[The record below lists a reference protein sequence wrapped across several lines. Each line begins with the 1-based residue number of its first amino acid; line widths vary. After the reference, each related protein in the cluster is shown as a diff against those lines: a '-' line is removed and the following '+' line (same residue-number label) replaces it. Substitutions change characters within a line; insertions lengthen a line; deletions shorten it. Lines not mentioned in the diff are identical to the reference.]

1 MEAEITGAEPPKR
14 HQSPGAVRGDAQVP
28 ERLSLRGLV
37 ACLLCQLQCLLQ
49 EGGRGSG
56 VRRSRCRTADTL
68 RDRSWWTTQPVREP

>member
-1 MEAEITGAEPPKR
+1 MLTGKLLRKPQWVMEAEITGAEPPKR

-28 ERLSLRGLV
+28 ARLSLRGLV

-56 VRRSRCRTADTL
+56 VRPLTL
-68 RDRSWWTTQPVREP
+68 PNG

>member
-49 EGGRGSG
+49 EGAAAA
-56 VRRSRCRTADTL
+56 V
-68 RDRSWWTTQPVREP
+68 